1 MIGLYPL
8 NNATIIQSPSVISAF
23 FSTASATVA
32 TTLPNSLLATP
43 AYSTPPY
50 AFNTSVPASIG
61 AIVTSDLA
69 TSTYS
74 PLLRHAQ
81 LNTSALPTA
90 APSPTLATFI
100 ITDPSGVI
108 HTSTSTAPVVTVT
121 LGVPY
126 GSAATSGAHASSV
139 YPRTASFFLG
149 LLVLLVWVV

>member
-8 NNATIIQSPSVISAF
+8 SNATTVQPPAVVSAF

-43 AYSTPPY
+43 AYTTPAY
-50 AFNTSVPASIG
+50 AFNTSVPASVG

-108 HTSTSTAPVVTVT
+108 HTSTSTAAVVTVT

-126 GSAATSGAHASSV
+126 GSAVTNGARASSV
-139 YPRTASFFLG
+139 SPRTASFLLGFLA
-149 LLVLLVWVV
+149 LLAWVV